1 MNNKL
6 SALVFL
12 ASASIAF
19 ALDPSAPVVREVG
32 GVAVQTAE
40 RIPAVFGST
49 YPYDNAGDEAWA
61 RDGWRNRTPQELAD
75 EAEAAALA
83 ASVSAQYA
91 DPQPAVFV
99 PRVGA
104 TITEIV
110 GQSQIFVDSATSE
123 LFAVDET
130 GSPEH
135 TLAQKQKQADAR
147 KAKVA
152 AAKTAKGKGK
162 GLNALADRV
171 AALEA
176 LNGIE

>member
-1 MNNKL
+1 MKTTIAIL
-6 SALVFL
+6 ALICL
-12 ASASIAF
+12 AAF
-19 ALDPSAPVVREVG
+19 STAAPVKMPDGAIGEPPVML
-32 GVAVQTAE
+32 AT
-40 RIPAVFGST
+40 PAGTFQNPPAAT
-49 YPYDNAGDEAWA
+49 
-61 RDGWRNRTPQELAD
+61 L
-75 EAEAAALA
+75 AAAGYPLA
-83 ASVSAQYA
+83 TASEIAADAQAKADAAAAYAANLALYA

-152 AAKTAKGKGK
+152 SAKTAKGKGN